1 MKRIYAILAAVLLF
15 SGLFL
20 PQQAEAQSPEKMNY
34 QAVMR
39 HSNQS
44 LATNA
49 IIGMKISILKG
60 SANGTAVY
68 VETQTPLSNANGLVT
83 IEIGS
88 GSTTGNF
95 SDINWANG
103 PFFIKTE
110 ADLNGGSNYTII
122 STSELL
128 SVPFALHSKAA
139 ENVAVS
145 VSATGDTLY
154 IGYEQWVI
162 VPGISEANSQSG
174 TTVIDVDGNVY
185 QTVIIGTQE
194 WLAENLKT
202 TKFKNGTSIPLVTS
216 NVEWSNLSTPAY
228 CWYNNNQ
235 TTYGNTYGALY
246 NWQTVATGNL
256 CPTGWHVPTDAEWTK
271 LTDYLGGLNV
281 AGGKLKET
289 GTAHWHEPNNGAT
302 NESGFTALPG
312 GLRYD
317 NGDFFSIEYGGNWWS
332 STQYSATNA
341 WDRSVD
347 FSVPAAGRFDDPNK
361 WGLSIRCLKD

>member
-1 MKRIYAILAAVLLF
+1 MKRIFAILAAVLLF

-34 QAVMR
+34 QAVIR
-39 HSNQS
+39 NSNQS

-83 IEIGS
+83 IEIGT

-95 SDINWANG
+95 SDINWENG
-103 PFFIKTE
+103 PFYIKTE
-110 ADLNGGSNYTII
+110 TDPNGGTAYNITGVSQ
-122 STSELL
+122 LL
-128 SVPFALHSKAA
+128 SVPFALHSKTADQ
-139 ENVAVS
+139 VAVS

-154 IGYEQWVI
+154 IGAEQWVI
-162 VPGISEANSQSG
+162 VPGISEENSQSG
-174 TTVIDVDGNVY
+174 TTVTDADGNIY
-185 QTVIIGTQE
+185 QTVTIGTQE

-202 TKFKNGTSIPLVTS
+202 TKYNNGTSIPLKTT
-216 NVEWSNLSTPAY
+216 NAEWSNLSTPAY
-228 CWYNNNQ
+228 CWYNNDQ
-235 TTYGNTYGALY
+235 ATFGNTYGALY
-246 NWQTVATGNL
+246 NWYTVKTGNL
-256 CPTGWHVPTDAEWTK
+256 CPTGWHVPSDAEWTT

-289 GTAHWHEPNNGAT
+289 GTTHWHEPNHGAT

-317 NGDFFSIEYGGNWWS
+317 DGTFFSIEYGGNWWS
-332 STQYSATNA
+332 STEYSSTNA

-347 FSVPAAGRFDDPNK
+347 FSVPAVGRFDDDKK